1 MISSWSFS
9 RLTVFEQCKFRA
21 KLQMIDKIPDPT
33 PRPAADRGTEI
44 HQTCEDYVRG
54 TAALRKEMRHFEE
67 EFVVLRDLF
76 KKGKVSLEGEWGF
89 TKDWEPCD
97 YKKAWLRAKADAVVW
112 LSPTHVVVIDYKTG
126 KRFGNEVKH
135 GEQLQ
140 LYALCMMVR
149 HPEIE
154 RVTVELWY
162 LDQNEMAPLDL
173 RQQPIGHVAG
183 QIRLETQPARER
195 LFAQRLGL
203 VALGV
208 VVGKSLVV
216 IFDHVGIPFGGGS
229 SGAFRIS
236 DNM

>member
-21 KLQMIDKIPDPT
+21 KLQMVDKIPDPT
-33 PRPAADRGTEI
+33 PHPAADRGTEI

-54 TAALRKEMRHFEE
+54 TAELRKEMRHFEE

-89 TKDWEPCD
+89 TRDWEPCD

-173 RQQPIGHVAG
+173 NRKMCMRYLKLFDIRGHKMTSCTEFPPNPNIFTCKWCPYG
-183 QIRLETQPARER
+183 PRGTRHCMK
-195 LFAQRLGL
+195 
-203 VALGV
+203 GV
-208 VVGKSLVV
+208 
-216 IFDHVGIPFGGGS
+216 
-229 SGAFRIS
+229 
-236 DNM
+236 